1 MRSWALAV
9 YFRSK
14 IALVIKAWLRH
25 GYQRHK
31 ELNVAAAENA
41 AARLLHARWP
51 VVLDRTRRMCCSH
64 RYNFR

>member
-1 MRSWALAV
+1 M
-9 YFRSK
+9 
-14 IALVIKAWLRH
+14 LVIKACFGH
-25 GYQRHK
+25 GYQRRK

-41 AARLLHARWP
+41 AARLPRAHWP